1 MTATTIKVDSALRD
15 RLAGLAKERG
25 TTMGALLAEAA
36 DRLERESFFRTAKAQ
51 LGAFA
56 SADPQA
62 WAADRAEAR
71 AWSQGTDADTLSA
84 EDEPGWWE

>member
-25 TTMGALLAEAA
+25 KTMGALLAEAA
-36 DRLERESFFRTAKAQ
+36 DRLERESFFSTARRQ
-51 LGAFA
+51 LVGLEA
-56 SADPQA
+56 ADPQA

-71 AWSQGTDADTLSA
+71 AWAAGTDADTLSA